1 MIKILIAD
9 DHAVVRQGL
18 KQILGEIPDMTVVG
32 EATTGLEV
40 LEQARAVDWDV
51 MVLDIA
57 MPGRSG
63 FDILLELRTEKPTQP
78 ILVLSM
84 HAEDQYALRVL
95 KAGASGYLTKE
106 SVPEELIQAIRK
118 VVSGGKYISP
128 TLAEKLAFEIGAPTD
143 RPPHEALSDRE
154 FQVMRRIAAGK
165 TVTQIAEEL
174 SLSVKT
180 VSTYRARILQ
190 KMSLKT
196 NADLIHYAIHHQLI
210 EGEL

>member
-18 KQILGEIPDMTVVG
+18 KQILGEIPDMTLVG
-32 EATTGLEV
+32 EATNGLEV
-40 LEQARAVDWDV
+40 LEKARATDWDV

-57 MPGRSG
+57 LPGRSG
-63 FDILLELRTEKPTQP
+63 FDILLELRAEKPNQP

-106 SVPEELIQAIRK
+106 SVPEELIHAIRK
-118 VVSGGKYISP
+118 VVEGGKYISP
-128 TLAEKLAFEIGAPTD
+128 ALAEKLADEIGAPSD
-143 RPPHEALSDRE
+143 RPLHESLSDRE
-154 FQVMRRIAAGK
+154 FQVMRLIASGR
-165 TVTQIAEEL
+165 TVTQIAEVL
-174 SLSVKT
+174 SLSAKT

-190 KMSLKT
+190 KMNLKT
-196 NADLIHYAIHHQLI
+196 NAELIHYAIRHQLI
-210 EGEL
+210 E